1 MPSHRNAAAAAADA
15 ICLLRLGFRKRNIWH
30 FFAFAHYNGYIYT
43 NNNTYSSFFFF
54 LLFLG
59 GLLLLPRCLYV
70 FRGVIYGNM
79 AAPFVKSATR
89 KPHKTRKWRETW
101 NVSYAN
107 DLFRQ
112 GGGMGWAGQ
121 VGVWDSVWFDRPFLC
136 KRTRLG
142 WVRALM
148 APSGDRSGN
157 SAFEVHNIYAHGLFN
172 IFRSGSWGAIWWER
186 GWVSK
191 KGNIQ
196 SWQWWQ
202 TIPYQ
207 IPLTNIPDL
216 TSYPINVNLYTYFH
230 I

>member
-1 MPSHRNAAAAAADA
+1 MGTWQHRSWKVP
-15 ICLLRLGFRKRNIWH
+15 RGSRTKRE
-30 FFAFAHYNGYIYT
+30 
-43 NNNTYSSFFFF
+43 S
-54 LLFLG
+54 G
-59 GLLLLPRCLYV
+59 GRHE
-70 FRGVIYGNM
+70 M
-79 AAPFVKSATR
+79 SATQMIYFDR
-89 KPHKTRKWRETW
+89 
-101 NVSYAN
+101 V
-107 DLFRQ
+107 
-112 GGGMGWAGQ
+112 GGIGWGGQ

-136 KRTRLG
+136 KRTKVG

-157 SAFEVHNIYAHGLFN
+157 SAFGVHNIYAHGLFN
-172 IFRSGSWGAIWWER
+172 IFRSGSCGAIWWER
-186 GWVSK
+186 GWVPK

-202 TIPYQ
+202 AIPYQ